1 MKMKGNNL
9 KLAGILL
16 IIIATSFI
24 TMIVSSFEEINMVAV
39 LIMGAYG
46 IFVWRVV
53 TDILKI

>member
-1 MKMKGNNL
+1 MKGNNL